1 MIEKPDKLI
10 DPPNSGFSIVDL
22 LSDVLAAM
30 RLSGAV
36 FLDAEFTAPWCVK
49 SQLGPEDCKPFFAQ
63 PTHLIGY
70 HFVTEGH
77 LICEVEGMPRV
88 EAGPGDIL
96 LLTRNDPHV
105 LGSEIM
111 ADAVS
116 GRDLVTPPEGG
127 LAQMATLRHGG
138 GGERTA
144 MFCGFLGTESPMT
157 SVLSGLPSLLKITTP
172 AGARREWM
180 ISSMHYAAEE
190 ARAGSA
196 AAVARLVDLLFAEAV
211 KQHADNLPS
220 GEGGWFAALRDPAIS
235 RALALIHERYA
246 ENWTADRIKR
256 MFGTGEQD
264 IQLPVPIWV
273 HLTYQNAFV
282 DDAGQLQIRR
292 DVYNLD
298 SRTLAAIKSERGM
311 VEPMQERKREEVAS
325 TGNGQRRLAAPQAPR
340 VLWARNCAARPP
352 RRLPA
357 LSALHRDSACS

>member
-246 ENWTADRIKR
+246 EDWTADLLAREAGMSRSAFADRFTDLMAEPPMRYCARWR
-256 MFGTGEQD
+256 MQVAANLLRDEQ
-264 IQLPVPIWV
+264 
-273 HLTYQNAFV
+273 QNIANVAYHVGFNSEAAF
-282 DDAGQLQIRR
+282 
-292 DVYNLD
+292 
-298 SRTLAAIKSERGM
+298 SRAF
-311 VEPMQERKREEVAS
+311 KREYGAPPATWRKQLVAM
-325 TGNGQRRLAAPQAPR
+325 PQG
-340 VLWARNCAARPP
+340 
-352 RRLPA
+352 
-357 LSALHRDSACS
+357 